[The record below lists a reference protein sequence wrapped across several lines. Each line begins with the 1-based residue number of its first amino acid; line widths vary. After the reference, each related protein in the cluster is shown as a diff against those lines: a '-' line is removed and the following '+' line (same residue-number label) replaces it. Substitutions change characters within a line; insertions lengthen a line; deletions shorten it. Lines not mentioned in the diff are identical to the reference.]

1 MNVFSCRPKYST
13 HRLHADEYVVFV
25 TPSSLQ
31 RKMFTQILQP
41 DTLNSLLR
49 DSVARS
55 LAMIQLLTKISNSPV
70 LLRATLERG
79 ANNSGDDAQVS
90 LNEAMKLLPST
101 ARNTDVELSG
111 KPTCMSLDKL
121 ALTDFPGKLK
131 ALFNLLAHLRRV
143 SSKYL
148 QLFHWG

>member
-1 MNVFSCRPKYST
+1 
-13 HRLHADEYVVFV
+13 
-25 TPSSLQ
+25 
-31 RKMFTQILQP
+31 MFTQILQP

-90 LNEAMKLLPST
+90 LNEAMKLLPSS
-101 ARNTDVELSG
+101 ARNTDAELSG
-111 KPTCMSLDKL
+111 KPTCMSFDKL
-121 ALTDFPGKLK
+121 VLTDLPGKLK

-143 SSKYL
+143 SSKFL